1 MLFDI
6 HDKGQLARLLA
17 VSPQEIDYVLRSP
30 SRYYR
35 PKRIPKR
42 DGSIRELTVP
52 CGKLKLLQRKIKLH
66 ILDEFPFLDCVHGGV
81 KRRSIISN
89 ASPHIGKPAVF
100 SVDIKD
106 FFPHVT
112 PQRVC
117 QIFEGL
123 GFGSEC
129 AKILMKSTTWNHQ
142 LPQGASTSTAL
153 ANLSL
158 IHADWRLRRLAQIQ
172 SFSYTRYVDDLTLS
186 GGLRLL
192 KFRKL
197 IQRIVESE
205 GFSVKPQK
213 TVTMQKGERQLVTR
227 LVVNMKMNMPREW
240 RSGVRSQVFGYSSG
254 HDVGPSLASIKGRV
268 DWLRYVNPAI
278 GARLLEHVLTAGG
291 NSKSCELQ

>member
-6 HDKGQLARLLA
+6 HDKAQLARLLA
-17 VSPQEIDYVLRSP
+17 VSPREIDYVLRSP

-35 PKRIPKR
+35 PKRISKR

-52 CGKLKLLQRKIKLH
+52 CGRLKLLQHKIRLH
-66 ILDEFPFLDCVHGGV
+66 ILDEFPLLDCVHGGV

-89 ASPHIGKPAVF
+89 ASPHIGKTVVF

-158 IHADWRLRRLAQIQ
+158 IRADWRLRRLAQIQ

-186 GGLRLL
+186 GGWRLL

-197 IQRIVESE
+197 VQKIVESE
-205 GFSVKPQK
+205 GFAVKPQK
-213 TVTMQKGERQLVTR
+213 TITMLMGQRQLVTR
-227 LVVNMKMNMPREW
+227 LTVNTKINMPREW
-240 RSGVRSQVFGYSSG
+240 RTEVRRQVLGYSLDYKAGVS
-254 HDVGPSLASIKGRV
+254 AATIRGRV
-268 DWLRYVNPAI
+268 NWLRYVNPLI
-278 GARLLEHVLTAGG
+278 GDNFLKRVLTAGG
-291 NSKSCELQ
+291 NGESCALQ

>member
-6 HDKGQLARLLA
+6 HDKAQLARLLA

-42 DGSIRELTVP
+42 DGSIRELMVP
-52 CGKLKLLQRKIKLH
+52 CGKLKLLQRKIRLH

-81 KRRSIISN
+81 KRRSVISN
-89 ASPHIGKPAVF
+89 AFPHIEKPVVF

-112 PQRVC
+112 PQRVS

-123 GFGSEC
+123 GFSSEC

-186 GGLRLL
+186 GGWRLL

-197 IQRIVESE
+197 VQKIVESE
-205 GFSVKPQK
+205 GFAVKPQK
-213 TVTMQKGERQLVTR
+213 TITMLTGQRQLVTR
-227 LVVNMKMNMPREW
+227 LTVNTKINMPREW
-240 RSGVRSQVFGYSSG
+240 RTEVRRQVLGYSLDHKAGVSA
-254 HDVGPSLASIKGRV
+254 ASIRGRV
-268 DWLRYVNPAI
+268 NWLRYVNPLI
-278 GARLLEHVLTAGG
+278 GDNFLKRVLTAGG
-291 NSKSCELQ
+291 NGESCALQ